1 MNQYLG
7 MFQQFGPE
15 KFTQPVCQMAPYF
28 STVNPLI
35 TMLEQGFV
43 SVEIPFTKE
52 VTNHLGTMHAIALCN
67 AAELAGGMMTNV
79 SIPDGARWIPK
90 GMEVKYLTKAKTNV
104 TAIADGR
111 NIDWTQPGDIQVP
124 VSIKDI
130 EGVEVFTANII
141 MNVKHD

>member
-15 KFTQPVCQMAPYF
+15 KFTQTVCQMAPYF

-43 SVEIPFTKE
+43 SVEIPFTRE

-90 GMEVKYLTKAKTNV
+90 GMEVKYLVVYQKVICAEL
-104 TAIADGR
+104 A
-111 NIDWTQPGDIQVP
+111 GDFHLGYARQLTDK
-124 VSIKDI
+124 SSLLFDLA
-130 EGVEVFTANII
+130 F
-141 MNVKHD
+141 